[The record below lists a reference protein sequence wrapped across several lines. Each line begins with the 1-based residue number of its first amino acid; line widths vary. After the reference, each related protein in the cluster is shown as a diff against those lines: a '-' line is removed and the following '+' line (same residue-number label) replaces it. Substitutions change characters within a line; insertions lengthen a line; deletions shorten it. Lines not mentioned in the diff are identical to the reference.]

1 MAESKLKIDVRRA
14 AILEKLMRDGSVQTE
29 DLVKQL
35 NATSVTIRTD
45 LAALEREGQL
55 VRTRGGAIYISPRAP
70 QSPMPDDGILNA
82 SEKRKIA
89 SAVAALVKNGTSILI
104 NAGTTTQFIA
114 EALTGH
120 QNLNIVTNSLPVAMK
135 LGAMPTFHVIM
146 LGGKINTQY
155 GFTFGTDVKEQ
166 LACYHTDM
174 SIMSID
180 GISAECGISTH
191 LAEEAIID
199 RMMLEHST
207 QHIIAA
213 DHTKVG
219 RVGFTNIQRN
229 LASFTLVTDS
239 LAAKDTCEKLE
250 NCGVKIVSR

>member
-14 AILEKLMRDGSVQTE
+14 AILEELLREGSVQTE
-29 DLVKQL
+29 NLVKQF
-35 NATSVTIRTD
+35 NATPVTIRTD
-45 LAALEREGQL
+45 LAALEREGHL
-55 VRTRGGAIYISPRAP
+55 IRTRGGAIHISPRT
-70 QSPMPDDGILNA
+70 SSSVLDDSILNA
-82 SEKRKIA
+82 GEKRRIA
-89 SAVAALVKNGTSILI
+89 SAVASLVKNGASILM
-104 NAGTTTQFIA
+104 NAGTTTQLIA

-135 LGAMPTFHVIM
+135 LGAVPTFHVIM
-146 LGGKINTQY
+146 LGGRINAQY

-166 LACYHTDM
+166 LTRYHADI

-180 GISAECGISTH
+180 GVSAECGVSTH

-213 DHTKVG
+213 DHSKVG

-229 LASFTLVTDS
+229 IASFTLVTDS
-239 LAAKDTCEKLE
+239 SVEKSTCERLE
-250 NCGVKIVSR
+250 GCGVEIIVC

>member
-14 AILEKLMRDGSVQTE
+14 AILEKLLREGSVQTE
-29 DLVKQL
+29 NLVKQF
-35 NATSVTIRTD
+35 NATPVTIRTD
-45 LAALEREGQL
+45 LAALEREGHL
-55 VRTRGGAIYISPRAP
+55 IRTRGGAIHISPRT
-70 QSPMPDDGILNA
+70 SSSVLDDGILNA
-82 SEKRKIA
+82 DEKRRIA
-89 SAVAALVKNGTSILI
+89 SAVAALVKNGTSILM

-135 LGAMPTFHVIM
+135 LGAVPTFHVIM
-146 LGGKINTQY
+146 LGGRINAQY

-166 LACYHTDM
+166 LTRYHADI

-180 GISAECGISTH
+180 GVSAECGVSTH

-207 QHIIAA
+207 QHVIAA
-213 DHTKVG
+213 DHSKVG

-229 LASFTLVTDS
+229 IASFTLVTDS
-239 LAAKDTCEKLE
+239 SVEKSTCERLE
-250 NCGVKIVSR
+250 GCGVEIIVC

>member
-1 MAESKLKIDVRRA
+1 MAESKLKIDIRRA
-14 AILEKLMRDGSVQTE
+14 AILEELLRNGSVQTD
-29 DLVKQL
+29 DLAKQFS
-35 NATSVTIRTD
+35 ATHVTIRND
-45 LAALEREGQL
+45 LAALEREGHL
-55 VRTRGGAIYISPRAP
+55 IRTRGGAILISPQAP
-70 QSPMPDDGILNA
+70 SSVARDEDILNA
-82 SEKRKIA
+82 NEKRRIA
-89 SAVAALVKNGTSILI
+89 SAVASLVKNGSSLLI

-135 LGAMPTFHVIM
+135 LGAVPTFHVIM
-146 LGGKINTQY
+146 LGGRINAQY

-166 LACYHTDM
+166 LGRYHADI

-180 GISAECGISTH
+180 GMSAECGVSTH

-207 QHIIAA
+207 QHVIAA

-239 LAAKDTCEKLE
+239 AADKTTCEMLE
-250 NCGVKIVSR
+250 NCGVNIILC

>member
-1 MAESKLKIDVRRA
+1 MPESKLKIDVRRA
-14 AILEKLMRDGSVQTE
+14 AILEKLLQNGSVQTD
-29 DLVKQL
+29 DLAKRL

-55 VRTRGGAIYISPRAP
+55 IRTRGGAIRISPQTLQP
-70 QSPMPDDGILNA
+70 SVPDDGILNA
-82 SEKRKIA
+82 NEKRRIA

-135 LGAMPTFHVIM
+135 LGAVPTFHVIM
-146 LGGKINTQY
+146 LGGKINAQY

-166 LACYHTDM
+166 LARYHTDM

-180 GISAECGISTH
+180 GVSAECGISTH

-199 RMMLEHST
+199 RLMLEHST
-207 QHIIAA
+207 RHVIAA

-219 RVGFTNIQRN
+219 RVGFTNIQKD
-229 LASFTLVTDS
+229 LTSFTLVTDD
-239 LAAKDTCEKLE
+239 LAEKNTCERLE
-250 NCGVKIVSR
+250 NCGVVITVC

>member
-14 AILEKLMRDGSVQTE
+14 AILERLLREGSVQTE
-29 DLVKQL
+29 NLVKQF
-35 NATSVTIRTD
+35 NATPVTIRTD
-45 LAALEREGQL
+45 LAALEREGHL
-55 VRTRGGAIYISPRAP
+55 IRTRGGAIHISPRT
-70 QSPMPDDGILNA
+70 SSSVLDDGILNA
-82 SEKRKIA
+82 DEKRRIA
-89 SAVAALVKNGTSILI
+89 SAVAALVKNGTSILM

-135 LGAMPTFHVIM
+135 LGAVPTFHVIM
-146 LGGKINTQY
+146 LGGRINAQY

-166 LACYHTDM
+166 LARYHADM

-180 GISAECGISTH
+180 GVSAECGVSTH

-207 QHIIAA
+207 QHVIAA
-213 DHTKVG
+213 DHSKVG

-229 LASFTLVTDS
+229 IASFTLVTDS
-239 LAAKDTCEKLE
+239 SVEKSTCERLE
-250 NCGVKIVSR
+250 RCGVEIIVC

>member
-14 AILEKLMRDGSVQTE
+14 AILEKLLQDGSVQTE
-29 DLVKQL
+29 DLAKQL

-55 VRTRGGAIYISPRAP
+55 IRTRGGAIYISSRASRP
-70 QSPMPDDGILNA
+70 SAPDDGILNA
-82 SEKRKIA
+82 AEKRKIA

-114 EALTGH
+114 EALTGR

-180 GISAECGISTH
+180 GVSAECGISTH

-239 LAAKDTCEKLE
+239 LASKDTCERLE
-250 NCGVKIVSR
+250 NCGVKIVTC

>member
-14 AILEKLMRDGSVQTE
+14 AILEKLLREGSVQTD
-29 DLVKQL
+29 DLAKQL

-55 VRTRGGAIYISPRAP
+55 IRTRGGAIHISPRTP
-70 QSPMPDDGILNA
+70 QPSVPDDGILNA
-82 SEKRKIA
+82 DEKRRIA

-135 LGAMPTFHVIM
+135 LGAVPTFHVIM
-146 LGGKINTQY
+146 LGGRINTQY

-166 LACYHTDM
+166 LARYHTDM

-180 GISAECGISTH
+180 GMSAECGISTH

-199 RMMLEHST
+199 RLMLEHST
-207 QHIIAA
+207 QHVIAA

-239 LAAKDTCEKLE
+239 LAEKTTCERLG
-250 NCGVKIVSR
+250 NCGVEIIVC